1 MTTSDRTHLAAPPLP
16 PGRSSLVV
24 TGFMGTG
31 KTEAGRRAARLLGRP
46 FVDLDAV
53 IERRTGR
60 SIAEV
65 FQQEGE
71 DAFRSLERTAVA
83 DAARLSG
90 AVIATGGG
98 APLDRTSFAPLAEDA
113 VVAVL
118 TCEEPELLRR
128 LRHDRDRPLL
138 THDPPGR
145 ITLLA
150 ERADAFA
157 AAGGSLDTTALDPE
171 QAATALVERFRSTT
185 SAATE
190 VRIAAGS
197 STVVV
202 GPGTVAELGFELRRA
217 VPEATAAAVVMDEAV
232 EDTAGAS
239 VEEALRR
246 AGMPVLARAVVP
258 AGEGAKR
265 VETTAGLWNTFL
277 ACGLDPTGVVVA
289 VGGGTLTDVAGFAA
303 ATYLRGVALANV
315 PTTLLAMV
323 DASLG
328 GKTGIDHGG
337 RKNVVGAFHDPVL
350 TVADTTLLG
359 PLPIRLIREGLAEV
373 VKAAVIASPLLFELL
388 EGDARRVLA
397 DPALLAWVVEQ
408 AVRIKAAYV
417 SADPRD
423 RHLRH
428 SLNLGHTFAHAI
440 EAATAY
446 ATAHG
451 EAVAIGLVAAAR
463 LGAAVGVTDPGMAAR
478 LEALLVRLGLPVT
491 VPDGVDPAALLEAM
505 TADKKRRSG
514 RAMFVI
520 PAPGGVDLVEDP
532 SPDEVLRALRPEAA
546 T

>member
-98 APLDRTSFAPLAEDA
+98 APLDRTSFARLAEDA

-150 ERADAFA
+150 ERADAYA

-289 VGGGTLTDVAGFAA
+289 VTCTFDGVSSERSSLPLLSVSWVASVMLPPKVTGAPRLIDA
-303 ATYLRGVALANV
+303 SSRLRLSVALTAGIEMLKSAARFKPGSRYGAGV
-315 PTTLLAMV
+315 SSGMPIARFVTARCAVTPIWTGWTPGVLGS
-323 DASLG
+323 ASSWMP
-328 GKTGIDHGG
+328 
-337 RKNVVGAFHDPVL
+337 RFFACSPRSRVNW
-350 TVADTTLLG
+350 
-359 PLPIRLIREGLAEV
+359 RE
-373 VKAAVIASPLLFELL
+373 
-388 EGDARRVLA
+388 
-397 DPALLAWVVEQ
+397 
-408 AVRIKAAYV
+408 
-417 SADPRD
+417 
-423 RHLRH
+423 
-428 SLNLGHTFAHAI
+428 N
-440 EAATAY
+440 
-446 ATAHG
+446 
-451 EAVAIGLVAAAR
+451 VAIGIDTRIAGTR
-463 LGAAVGVTDPGMAAR
+463 
-478 LEALLVRLGLPVT
+478 
-491 VPDGVDPAALLEAM
+491 
-505 TADKKRRSG
+505 
-514 RAMFVI
+514 
-520 PAPGGVDLVEDP
+520 VEP
-532 SPDEVLRALRPEAA
+532 SVV
-546 T
+546 